1 MTVGPKTGGA
11 WSILAEDNWV
21 IFGEWGVRDGGEMQG
36 NQGIVECREGN
47 CTEDRIDIKN
57 T

>member
-36 NQGIVECREGN
+36 NQGIVGCREGN